1 VSGPDEPG
9 PDAGHDG
16 DGNGSRKGK
25 GLRAWVA
32 RALVGFDAEA
42 MSAVLD
48 ALDAERAEVASLRE
62 DLRNLAASLG
72 RTGRELHEAVVGLQ
86 AEMETLRDE
95 RVPAIETRLDRGE
108 AHAAGVEGRLEEAV
122 ERIERRLDGIEEAAA
137 ELGRVAA
144 EIRDERLPAAVRR
157 ADALIDRLALQV
169 EEAASLVERVAAREP
184 LPLPP
189 ASPAESSISE
199 ALAAIQPVLLERL
212 RGPEQEI
219 AHRLEAYLP
228 LLEGHEPVL
237 DLGCGRGELLGLLT
251 ERGIEV
257 TGIEAD
263 PVLAASA
270 RRKGLRVVEGD
281 VLEVLLRLG
290 DGATG
295 AVAAI
300 HLFEHLTADRLL
312 RVLAEIRRI
321 LRPGGVL
328 LAECPNP
335 ATLRVGAE
343 EFWNDPTH
351 VRPMPARLLEVLL
364 AASGFA
370 VEERRFLRPFPD
382 RERLPEPPAEGAR
395 DEVLR
400 YLEALRR
407 RLDEIVNGPRDYL
420 LVARRAE

>member
-9 PDAGHDG
+9 PDTGRDG
-16 DGNGSRKGK
+16 DRERSRKGK

-32 RALVGFDAEA
+32 RALVGFDAHTL
-42 MSAVLD
+42 SADL
-48 ALDAERAEVASLRE
+48 ESGRAELVSLRE
-62 DLRNLAASLG
+62 DLRNLAEDLG
-72 RTGRELHEAVVGLQ
+72 RTGRGLHEAVVGLQ
-86 AEMETLRDE
+86 GEVEALRDG
-95 RVPAIETRLDRGE
+95 RVPSIEARLDRGE
-108 AHAAGVEGRLEEAV
+108 THAAGVEERLGETVDRLEH
-122 ERIERRLDGIEEAAA
+122 RLDELEGAAA

-169 EEAASLVERVAAREP
+169 EEAVSLAERVAAREP

-189 ASPAESSISE
+189 ASPAETSMSE
-199 ALAAIQPVLLERL
+199 ELAAIQPVLLERL
-212 RGPEQEI
+212 RGAEAEI

-251 ERGIEV
+251 ERGTEA

-295 AVAAI
+295 AVTAI

-382 RERLPEPPAEGAR
+382 PERLPAPPAEGAQ

-420 LVARRAE
+420 LVARRGE